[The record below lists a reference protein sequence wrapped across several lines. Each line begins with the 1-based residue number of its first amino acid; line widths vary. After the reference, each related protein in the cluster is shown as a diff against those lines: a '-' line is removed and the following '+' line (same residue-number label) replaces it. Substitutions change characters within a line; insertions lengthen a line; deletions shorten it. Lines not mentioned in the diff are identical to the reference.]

1 MSKFLIF
8 VSGAAL
14 GAATTWYILKE
25 QYKQRQQ
32 EDRESMQAALN
43 RLREEENNEK
53 GYSAPKSVEVCEKP
67 ELKEFVEKIQKAGY
81 VDYSSLA
88 AEAKKAKE
96 APVEETSDEVAEMKP
111 YVISP
116 DEFDSREGYD
126 IQSLTYYADGVL
138 TDVNDIPVENVD
150 DIVGEE
156 SLKHFGEFEEDS
168 VYVRNERLGV
178 EYEILLDSR
187 TYEQKKHPSR
197 DTEE

>member
-1 MSKFLIF
+1 MNKFLIF
-8 VSGAAL
+8 VSGVAV
-14 GAATTWYILKE
+14 GAVGTWYVLKE
-25 QYKQRQQ
+25 QYKQRQR
-32 EDRESMQAALN
+32 EDRESMQAAYT
-43 RLREEENNEK
+43 RMKDEENEEK
-53 GYSAPKSVEVCEKP
+53 GYSMPKSVEVCEKP
-67 ELKEFVEKIQKAGY
+67 ELKEFVERIQSAGY

-96 APVEETSDEVAEMKP
+96 APVEQTEDEVSELKP

-116 DEFDSREGYD
+116 EEFDSREGYE

-138 TDVNDIPVENVD
+138 TDVNDIPVENID

-156 SLKHFGEFEEDS
+156 SLNHFGEFEEDS

-178 EYEILLDSR
+178 EYEILMDSR

-197 DTEE
+197 DTED

>member
-53 GYSAPKSVEVCEKP
+53 GYSMPKSVEVCEKP

-96 APVEETSDEVAEMKP
+96 APAEETLDEVVEMKP

>member
-1 MSKFLIF
+1 MSKILIF
-8 VSGAAL
+8 VSGVAV
-14 GAATTWYILKE
+14 GAVGTWYVLKE

-32 EDRESMQAALN
+32 EDRESMQAALA
-43 RLREEENNEK
+43 RMKDEENEEK
-53 GYSAPKSVEVCEKP
+53 GYSVPKSVEVCPKP
-67 ELKEFVEKIQKAGY
+67 ELKEFVEHIQRAGY

-88 AEAKKAKE
+88 AEARKAKE
-96 APVEETSDEVAEMKP
+96 TPVEETEDEVAELKP

-116 DEFDSREGYD
+116 NEFDTRDGYD

-150 DIVGEE
+150 DIVGED
-156 SLKHFGEFEEDS
+156 SLTRFGEFEDDA

-187 TYEQKKHPSR
+187 TYEQKKHPKN
-197 DTEE
+197 TED

>member
-32 EDRESMQAALN
+32 EDRESMQAAFN
-43 RLREEENNEK
+43 RMRDEENNEK
-53 GYSAPKSVEVCEKP
+53 GYSVPKSVEVCEKP

-96 APVEETSDEVAEMKP
+96 APVEETLDEVAEMKP

-187 TYEQKKHPSR
+187 TYDQKKHPSR

>member
-32 EDRESMQAALN
+32 EDRESMQAAFN
-43 RLREEENNEK
+43 RMRDEENNEK
-53 GYSAPKSVEVCEKP
+53 GYSVPKSVEVCEKP
-67 ELKEFVEKIQKAGY
+67 ELKEFVDKIQRAGY

>member
-32 EDRESMQAALN
+32 EDRESMQAAFN
-43 RLREEENNEK
+43 RMRDEENNEK
-53 GYSAPKSVEVCEKP
+53 GYSMPKSVEVCEKP